1 MSDGGAMHVAAALQK
16 PLVCFFGNSDAA
28 RWHPWQCR
36 HIILQPESRN
46 VSDLTIERVLEAT
59 ETLLRPSA
67 RSSP

>member
-46 VSDLTIERVLEAT
+46 VSDLTVERVLEAAGALFT
-59 ETLLRPSA
+59 
-67 RSSP
+67 SSVQPNF